1 MPAQTNIEE
10 KTITTVVGTY
20 GSATIRITV
29 VNNKALIRGKFSF
42 SKGKLSDLR
51 RAFTD
56 AVNEF
61 EK

>member
-1 MPAQTNIEE
+1 MPARTTIEQ

-29 VNNKALIRGKFSF
+29 MNNRAVIKGSFSF
-42 SKGKLSDLR
+42 SKGKLSDLK
-51 RAFTD
+51 RAFAD
-56 AVNEF
+56 ALDEL

>member
-1 MPAQTNIEE
+1 MPANTNIQE

-29 VNNKALIRGKFSF
+29 MNNKAVIRGNFSF

-51 RAFTD
+51 RAFAD
-56 AVNEF
+56 ALAEF

>member
-1 MPAQTNIEE
+1 MPAKTNVEE

-29 VNNKALIRGKFSF
+29 VNNKAIIKGSFSF
-42 SKGKLSDLR
+42 NKGKLSDLR